1 MTVADSDLATRL
13 DRLPLTSYHR
23 YVITVLGVATFFDL
37 YDLFLAG
44 AVSLVL
50 VRDFG
55 ASTSQLKPL
64 LASAFVGAFIGALTI
79 GRLGDRIGRRKALLV
94 ALGLYSVFSL
104 VGAFSTDIWMLVVC
118 RFLGGLGI
126 GAELPLVDAYIADLV
141 PPNVRGRATA
151 WAFTIGF
158 CGVPLAGFLA
168 RALVGRTLL
177 GLDGW
182 RWLFLVG
189 AIGSLVVWVLRTGL
203 PESPRWLAEQGSRA
217 EAERVVRRF
226 ERSAGVHAPEADD
239 VPEDRPPDHPERT
252 KAAALLSR
260 PFRTRT
266 AMLYVFHV
274 LQSFGYYGFGSLVPI
289 VLAAKG
295 FDLTQS
301 LTFTALT
308 FLGYPVGSA
317 LSVPVMERVQRR
329 WLIIGSACG
338 MAVFGLAFGLSSTD
352 LAIVVFGFCYTAVSN
367 FFANTFHT
375 YQAELFPTSLRAT
388 AAGSAYSISRLA
400 TAAMPYV
407 LLPVLDSY
415 GATAMFLVV
424 AVAMLLLIA
433 DIAAFGPETTGLS
446 LESISAEG

>member
-1 MTVADSDLATRL
+1 
-13 DRLPLTSYHR
+13 
-23 YVITVLGVATFFDL
+23 
-37 YDLFLAG
+37 
-44 AVSLVL
+44 
-50 VRDFG
+50 
-55 ASTSQLKPL
+55 
-64 LASAFVGAFIGALTI
+64 
-79 GRLGDRIGRRKALLV
+79 
-94 ALGLYSVFSL
+94 
-104 VGAFSTDIWMLVVC
+104 
-118 RFLGGLGI
+118 
-126 GAELPLVDAYIADLV
+126 
-141 PPNVRGRATA
+141 
-151 WAFTIGF
+151 
-158 CGVPLAGFLA
+158 
-168 RALVGRTLL
+168 
-177 GLDGW
+177 
-182 RWLFLVG
+182 
-189 AIGSLVVWVLRTGL
+189 
-203 PESPRWLAEQGSRA
+203 
-217 EAERVVRRF
+217 
-226 ERSAGVHAPEADD
+226 VHAPEADD

-338 MAVFGLAFGLSSTD
+338 MAAFGLAFGLSSTD